1 MKLARRTCAR
11 FPGPL
16 FRKIP
21 DISENWSGLPL
32 EDVTASYFLRIA
44 CPNLSGL
51 PRHMCGRHSGFIFC
65 RDQFP
70 EIFQIFRESGTGIV
84 ATHHF
89 LEIFRIFRGP
99 FSRNIPHISG
109 NAIVEIFGI
118 FRKNG
123 LECDY
128 RNIRDISEKWSGL

>member
-11 FPGPL
+11 FPGLL

-21 DISENWSGLPL
+21 DISENCSGLPL
-32 EDVTASYFLRIA
+32 EDVTALYFLRTA

-51 PRHMCGRHSGFIFC
+51 LRHMCGRHSGFISC
-65 RDQFP
+65 RDQFA
-70 EIFQIFRESGTGIV
+70 EIFQIFRESGPGIV

-99 FSRNIPHISG
+99 FSRNIPIISG
-109 NAIVEIFGI
+109 NAIVEISGI

-123 LECDY
+123 LERDY
-128 RNIRDISEKWSGL
+128 RNIRDISEEWSGL